1 MTPEERAA
9 YEGRVDRLHK
19 LAARDKALMAAG
31 QAALDWAHD
40 TGSCHFCDFHDPIHT
55 LTNLVDGDGRELDA
69 IPHDDE
75 CPLKGIET

>member
-19 LAARDKALMAAG
+19 MAARDRKLIAAG

-40 TGSCHFCDFHDPIHT
+40 TGACHFCGYDKSAKRPYDAECP
-55 LTNLVDGDGRELDA
+55 LLEMLRELDA
-69 IPHDDE
+69 
-75 CPLKGIET
+75 